1 MNPYALV
8 ILAALFAEYA
18 VHLFAEAAN
27 LKTLGEPVPEEFRDI
42 YDPAAYR
49 RSQEYTRTK
58 TYFGILSSTLS
69 LAALLLFWLAR
80 GFPLLDAFVRR
91 AGWGELP
98 TGLLFI
104 GALVVLRSVF
114 SLPLSVYSTF
124 VIEARFGFNRTTVGT
139 FIADIVKGT
148 LLGLVIGGPLLAL
161 VLWIFM
167 NGGSA
172 AWLGC
177 WAAVTVLTLVIQF
190 VAPTWIM
197 PLFNKFAPI
206 EEGGLKGAILAYAE
220 KVRFPLQG
228 VYVMDGS
235 KRSSKSN
242 AFFTGFGKYKRIALF
257 DTLIKK
263 HSVPEL
269 VAVVAHEIGHYKKRH
284 ILKGM
289 AVSILHSGL
298 MFYLL
303 SVVLT
308 RQGLFDAFFMDASP
322 VYAGLVF
329 FGVLFTPAEFFVSLG
344 MHLLSRKHEF
354 EADRYSAETTGAPGE
369 MVGALRTLSVDNLS
383 HLTPHPFYVFL
394 HYSHPPV
401 LERIRA
407 LRQTGATSSTTKD

>member
-1 MNPYALV
+1 MNAYATV
-8 ILAALFAEYA
+8 ILAALLAEYA
-18 VHLFAEAAN
+18 VHLFADAAN
-27 LKTLGEPVPEEFRDI
+27 LRTLGEPVPEEFRET

-58 TYFGILSSTLS
+58 TYFGIFSSTLS
-69 LAALLLFWLAR
+69 LAALLVFWFAG

-104 GALVVLRSVF
+104 GALAVLRSAL

-124 VIEARFGFNRTTVGT
+124 VIEERFGFNRTTAGT
-139 FIADIVKGT
+139 FIADIAKGA
-148 LLGLVIGGPLLAL
+148 LLALVIGGPLLAL

-167 NGGSA
+167 VGGSA

-177 WAAVTVLTLVIQF
+177 WAAVTALTLIIQF

-197 PLFNKFAPI
+197 PLFNTFAPI
-206 EEGGLKGAILAYAE
+206 EEGALKDAILAYAE

-242 AFFTGFGKYKRIALF
+242 AFFTGFGRYKRIALF

-263 HSVPEL
+263 HSIGEL

-289 AVSILHSGL
+289 ALSILHTGFML
-298 MFYLL
+298 FLL
-303 SVVLT
+303 SIVLT
-308 RQGLFDAFFMDASP
+308 RQGLFDAFFMGAMS
-322 VYAGLVF
+322 VYAGFVL
-329 FGVLFTPAEFFVSLG
+329 FGILFTPAEFFVSLG
-344 MHLLSRKHEF
+344 MNVLSRKHEF
-354 EADRYSAETTGAPGE
+354 EADRFSAETTGAPGE
-369 MVGALRTLSVDNLS
+369 MVRALRTLSVDNLS
-383 HLTPHPFYVFL
+383 HLTPHPIYVFL

-401 LERIRA
+401 LARIRA
-407 LRQTGATSSTTKD
+407 LRLIGAHPSTT